1 MILWSRAKDSH
12 LWYIR
17 DSIFFFIRRNSNEIE
32 SFLQERKKNINV
44 SEKKFIVEEL
54 KKYRR
59 SNSAREFLFED
70 RTRPHADQAWGN
82 SFEATAAVG
91 ECCKYDLDFSNL
103 HSMS

>member
-1 MILWSRAKDSH
+1 MEVDH
-12 LWYIR
+12 YE
-17 DSIFFFIRRNSNEIE
+17 IFFFFQYFFLCRNSNEIE
-32 SFLQERKKNINV
+32 SFLQERKKNMNV
-44 SEKKFIVEEL
+44 SEKKLIVEEL

-91 ECCKYDLDFSNL
+91 EC
-103 HSMS
+103 